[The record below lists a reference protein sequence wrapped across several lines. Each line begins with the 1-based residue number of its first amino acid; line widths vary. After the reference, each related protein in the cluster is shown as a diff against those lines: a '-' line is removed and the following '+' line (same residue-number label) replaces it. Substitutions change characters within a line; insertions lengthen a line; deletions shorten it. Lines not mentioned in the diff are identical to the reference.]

1 MTGWI
6 KISRDID
13 KHWLWRD
20 AQRLKWWLDLLLMV
34 SWEDDKEVLLDTNL
48 TTVGRGQ
55 AVVSLNMLMER
66 WEVSKPTVIK
76 FLNLLEQEQMIR
88 REVLGGRIPML
99 TIVNYDK
106 YQLNESD
113 MQPKEP
119 KEKPAKEPAK
129 PKKPG
134 KHKYAEFVLLTEAE
148 YQKLVE
154 AYGEEGARWMI
165 TKLDNYKAARGT
177 TYKSDYRAILNWVVG
192 EYIKTVQQT
201 RPVNSDKPR
210 ISESERMR
218 QMHIE
223 REAEQARLE
232 QQIADSKKNAVSYEE
247 WKRRKQ
253 QNN

>member
-20 AQRLKWWLDLLLMV
+20 AERLKWWLDLLLMV

-113 MQPKEP
+113 IMQPKEP

-154 AYGEEGARWMI
+154 AYGEEGAQWMV
-165 TKLDNYKAARGT
+165 TKLDNYKAARGM
-177 TYKSDYRAILNWVVG
+177 TYKSDYRAILNWVTKQYEKEKMSYG
-192 EYIKTVQQT
+192 RTAEIRRANEAQSTQT
-201 RPVNSDKPR
+201 T
-210 ISESERMR
+210 
-218 QMHIE
+218 
-223 REAEQARLE
+223 A
-232 QQIADSKKNAVSYEE
+232 
-247 WKRRKQ
+247 KQ
-253 QNN
+253 QRDAEFADHIAKKLTSG